1 MMRHYRLWEVALASV
16 LIVAP
21 TWAQSTFM
29 PPAYIGE
36 KVPYTLDTGWVKAE
50 QGDQPQKV
58 YETVI
63 YYEGAYSMRLYFEEV
78 HLSPGSWIEVRSLY
92 DNEVQRLDSSQLAL
106 WRNRTAFFN
115 GNALLL
121 TLYCAPGTTARLVI
135 RKIWLDRGGS
145 SEGGDFSPAECTG
158 CGRPHCS
165 NACSQRQPAC
175 VPWTGDCL
183 ALHGNCQQWAGRITP
198 IGCSAS
204 VISRAG
210 CVISAGHC
218 LDMPGDPLDYV
229 IQFNVPASL
238 PNCAIQHPPVA
249 DQFPP
254 INHVYDGSPDW
265 AVIVLGPNSEG
276 QLPYER
282 YGQLRRPVPYDDVE
296 VGQSVGVYGYGR
308 WRAGGPN
315 EGCRNYT
322 LQYDDGQVTFS
333 SGLWIGT
340 NVEGDAGNSGSG
352 FLRLSDLRLIGVVTH
367 CGLSGIKASYWEF
380 VRARRMLCP
389 APGDIN
395 EDGVVDDADLL
406 MVLFAFGQ
414 ECPLFCIEDQ
424 NDDGIVDDADLL
436 IVLFNFGNEY

>member
-1 MMRHYRLWEVALASV
+1 MMQVYRLWKVALVSM
-16 LIVAP
+16 LVAGA
-21 TWAQSTFM
+21 WAQSPFM

-36 KVPYTLDTGWVKAE
+36 KVSYTLDTGWVKAE

-63 YYEGAYSMRLYFEEV
+63 YYEGAHSMRLYFEEA

-106 WRNRTAFFN
+106 WRNKTAFFN

-121 TLYCAPGTTARLVI
+121 TLYCAPGATARLVI
-135 RKIWLDRGGS
+135 RKIWIDRGGNPNES
-145 SEGGDFSPAECTG
+145 DFNPAACTA
-158 CGRPHCS
+158 CGRPLCGGCS
-165 NACSQRQPAC
+165 ERQPAC
-175 VPWTGDCL
+175 VQWTGDCN
-183 ALHGNCQQWAGRITP
+183 ALHGRCQQWAGRIIP

-218 LDMPGDPLDYV
+218 FDIPGDPLDYV

-254 INHVYDGSPDW
+254 IDQVYYFNWSLDW

-282 YGQLRRPVPYDDVE
+282 YGQLRRPVPYDDVA
-296 VGQSVGVYGYGR
+296 VGQPVGVYGYGR
-308 WRAGGPN
+308 WTADGIN

-322 LQYDDGQVTFS
+322 LQYDDGQVVGSF
-333 SGLWIGT
+333 GAWISA
-340 NVEGDAGNSGSG
+340 NVEVDQGNSGSG
-352 FLRLSDLRLIGVVTH
+352 LLRLSDQRIIGVVMT
-367 CGLSGIKASYWEF
+367 CGGSGTKTSYWEF

-389 APGDIN
+389 TPGDVN
-395 EDGVVDDADLL
+395 EDGIVDDADFL

-424 NDDGIVDDADLL
+424 NDDGMVDDGDLL
-436 IVLFNFGNEY
+436 IVLFNFGNQY